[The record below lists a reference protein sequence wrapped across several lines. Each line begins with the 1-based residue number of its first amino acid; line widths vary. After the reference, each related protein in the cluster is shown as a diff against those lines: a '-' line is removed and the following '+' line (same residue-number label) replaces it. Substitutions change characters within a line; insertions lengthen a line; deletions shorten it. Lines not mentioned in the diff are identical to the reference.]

1 MLRTTMPYEFS
12 QVHYSTRCRTT
23 SMNLMPCAVA
33 QAIPWNYGML
43 PQTWEV
49 RFALTLSVDSLAAI

>member
-1 MLRTTMPYEFS
+1 
-12 QVHYSTRCRTT
+12 
-23 SMNLMPCAVA
+23 MNLMPCAVA

-49 RFALTLSVDSLAAI
+49 RWR